1 MTLLG
6 KIFTMLIFIMAL
18 VWMAFAV
25 AVYMTQKN
33 WKDYVERPRDKV
45 AEGKPLGLKFQL
57 EDLKTANQQ
66 LRENIDELVK
76 ETRREQA
83 ARAHALAA
91 LEEMRQSE
99 AALRKTA
106 EEAQVALLASNREAT
121 AAMAATQTRL
131 DGLKDEIA
139 QARLDIKTAQGD
151 RDEKL
156 QRVVVLTDS
165 LHQAEDTRRR
175 LSERQ
180 NELVA
185 QIARMKSVLDGAG
198 LNENTPRGKNPPI
211 GLNGVVTAVRK
222 EFMEISIGADD
233 GLLVGHELE
242 VFQDRTYKGR
252 IIIRRVD
259 PDRAVAEVVPE
270 LRKGEILPGDRVIT
284 RSTVGALTPTV
295 R

>member
-33 WKDYVERPRDKV
+33 WKDLVERPQAEV
-45 AEGKPLGLKFQL
+45 AEGKPLGLKHQLANLNTEIQQL
-57 EDLKTANQQ
+57 EEQ
-66 LRENIDELVK
+66 LRVL
-76 ETRREQA
+76 ETEKRREQA

-106 EEAQVALLASNREAT
+106 ELAHKQLVDSNREAT

-156 QRVVVLTDS
+156 AKVVALTDQ

-180 NELVA
+180 SELVA
-185 QIARMKSVLDGAG
+185 QIARMKSVLDRHG
-198 LNENTPRGKNPPI
+198 LNEFTPLDNIPPPV
-211 GLNGVVTAVRK
+211 NGVVTAVRK
-222 EFMEISIGADD
+222 EFMEISIGSDD
-233 GLLVGHELE
+233 GLMVGHELE
-242 VFQDRTYKGR
+242 VMRDRTYKGR
-252 IIIRRVD
+252 IVVRRVD

-270 LRKGEILPGDRVIT
+270 LRKGEIQPGDRVMT
-284 RSTVGALTPTV
+284 RTSVGTLTPTV

>member
-33 WKDYVERPRDKV
+33 WKDLVERPQ
-45 AEGKPLGLKFQL
+45 AEVVPGKPLGLKHQL
-57 EDLKTANQQ
+57 ANQEAANKA
-66 LRENIDELVK
+66 LRDDIDRLLK
-76 ETRREQA
+76 EKHQEQA

-91 LEEMRQSE
+91 LEEMRQAE

-106 EEAQVALLASNREAT
+106 EEAQAQLLASNREAT

-151 RDEKL
+151 RDDKL
-156 QRVVVLTDS
+156 QRVVALTDQ
-165 LHQAEDTRRR
+165 LHQTEDARRR
-175 LSERQ
+175 LTERQ

-185 QIARMKSVLDGAG
+185 QIARMKKVLDSV
-198 LNENTPRGKNPPI
+198 GKTEYSDIDGIPPPVD
-211 GLNGVVTAVRK
+211 GVVTAVRK
-222 EFMEISIGADD
+222 EFMEISIGSDD
-233 GLLVGHELE
+233 GLEVGNELE
-242 VFQDRTYKGR
+242 VFRDRTYKGR
-252 IIIRRVD
+252 IIVRRVD
-259 PDRAVAEVVPE
+259 PDRAVAEINPDI
-270 LRKGEILPGDRVIT
+270 RKGEIQPGDRVMT
-284 RSTVGALTPTV
+284 RSSVGTLSPTV